1 MKPTLDRQNIMSSPS
16 CPPEIA
22 VSSSRG
28 LKHQMQGFLEA
39 KYDWL
44 SRTRLSRLF
53 RAGLTSETHPGTIPQ
68 ENSNPSTV

>member
-1 MKPTLDRQNIMSSPS
+1 MKPTLDRQDIMRSPS
-16 CPPEIA
+16 CLPEIA
-22 VSSSRG
+22 VSSRG

-44 SRTRLSRLF
+44 SRTRLSRLI

>member
-1 MKPTLDRQNIMSSPS
+1 MKPTLDRQNIMSSPFR
-16 CPPEIA
+16 PPEIA
-22 VSSSRG
+22 VSSGG

-53 RAGLTSETHPGTIPQ
+53 RAGLTSETHPGMIPQ
-68 ENSNPSTV
+68 ENSNPSIV